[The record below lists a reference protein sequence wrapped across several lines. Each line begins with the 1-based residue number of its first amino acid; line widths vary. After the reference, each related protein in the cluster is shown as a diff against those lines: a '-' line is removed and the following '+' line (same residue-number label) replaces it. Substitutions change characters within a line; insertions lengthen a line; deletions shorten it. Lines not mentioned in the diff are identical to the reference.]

1 MADVF
6 TIPNELSTELGRVM
20 KNALVDQLR
29 ASGKVSTGKL
39 INSLQIN
46 VVPGIDG
53 PVIELAGNSYYAV
66 IEDGRKPGKYAPISP
81 LKQWIKAKGIES
93 DEGKIT
99 ARAYAISNSIKRK
112 GIKATPLT
120 DNTFNQSLP
129 LFDRIIDDVMGREL
143 DNYLTQQYAKI
154 K

>member
-1 MADVF
+1 MADILV
-6 TIPNELSTELGRVM
+6 IPSELTTEMGRVM

-29 ASGKVSTGKL
+29 QNGKVSTGKL

-46 VVPGIDG
+46 VVNGING
-53 PVIELAGNSYYAV
+53 PVVELAGNSYYAV
-66 IEDGRKPGKYAPISP
+66 IEDGRKPGKFAPISP
-81 LKQWIKAKGIES
+81 LKEWIKARGIET
-93 DEGKIT
+93 DDAKIT
-99 ARAYAISNSIKRK
+99 SRAFAISNSIKRK

-120 DNTFNQSLP
+120 ENTFNQALP